1 MQRLKITKI
10 EKLEMVADRYDIQVA
25 DNENFFANG
34 VLVHNCRT
42 IAFVTSTNVTYYSRS
57 GKEAA
62 HLNGLFDFD
71 LHKLRDLLG
80 HDYVLDAEA
89 FASDFTETI
98 NAKKEGNDAA
108 KDALRLRAFFLMPMV
123 DWVSQKTKITMR
135 HNRFFLEECLK
146 RIESSKVIISEG
158 REVKDYSDMVAY
170 CNEVIDVHKREG
182 LILKNWEST
191 YQWDRTIDWCKV
203 KRMWDVDGKIVGFY
217 PGRKK
222 SRLENTLGGITVRGV
237 DEHGTPFEVN
247 VGSGF
252 TDDMRTEIWNN
263 RDKYLDA
270 TVTVQYQEMC
280 KAKGADVMSLRFPVF
295 MRFRDDKIVEV

>member
-1 MQRLKITKI
+1 MQHLKIAKI

-42 IAFVTSTNVTYYSRS
+42 IAFVTDKGVTYYARS
-57 GKEAA
+57 GKVSE
-62 HLNGLFDFD
+62 HLNGVFDAELERIRAHVQTDF
-71 LHKLRDLLG
+71 
-80 HDYVLDAEA
+80 VLDGES
-89 FASDFTETI
+89 FASDFTETM
-98 NAKKEGNDAA
+98 NAKKEGNDTA
-108 KDALRLRAFFLMPMV
+108 KANLRLRAFFMMSLSH
-123 DWVSQKTKITMR
+123 WISRNAETTMR
-135 HNRFFLEECLK
+135 SCRASLEH
-146 RIESSKVIISEG
+146 IIKATGCEKILLTEG
-158 REVKDYSDMVAY
+158 REVKDYADMVAY
-170 CNEVIDVHKREG
+170 CNEVIDVHKQEG
-182 LILKNWEST
+182 LILKNWDAT
-191 YQWDRTIDWCKV
+191 YQWDRTMDWCKV

-237 DEHGTPFEVN
+237 DEHGTTFEVN

-252 TDDMRTEIWNN
+252 TDEMRTEIWNN

-280 KAKGADVMSLRFPVF
+280 KSKDADIMSLRFPVF
-295 MRFRDDKIVEV
+295 MRFRDDK